1 MLLGW
6 LDCLNLMI
14 GEKSVENMVN
24 IAIDKEWVNLVENA
38 KKIGL
43 TIEEVREF
51 LRREGQKA

>member
-1 MLLGW
+1 
-6 LDCLNLMI
+6 MI